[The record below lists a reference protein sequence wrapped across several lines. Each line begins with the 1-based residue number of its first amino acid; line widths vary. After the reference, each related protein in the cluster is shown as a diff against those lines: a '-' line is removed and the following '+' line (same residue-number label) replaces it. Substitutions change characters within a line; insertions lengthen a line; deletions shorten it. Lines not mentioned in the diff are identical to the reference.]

1 MHGVTTRKPLKPKDI
16 ISFNPSLIPINMI
29 PIFKIYLMQN
39 VIPKSHKSA
48 NLVVFA
54 IRTPIMRAKKIG
66 EIGLFSNCRTCVP
79 KSLLKNWLL
88 RAIIKDIKMPIEK
101 LENLF
106 FMKGFE
112 FVFLL
117 KLNSITLIN

>member
-1 MHGVTTRKPLKPKDI
+1 
-16 ISFNPSLIPINMI
+16 
-29 PIFKIYLMQN
+29 MQN

-48 NLVVFA
+48 NLVVLA
-54 IRTPIMRAKKIG
+54 IRIPVMRAKKIG
-66 EIGLFSNCRTCVP
+66 EIGLFSNCKTCVP
-79 KSLLKNWLL
+79 KILLKNWLL
-88 RAIIKDIKMPIEK
+88 RAIIRDIKMPLEK

>member
-1 MHGVTTRKPLKPKDI
+1 
-16 ISFNPSLIPINMI
+16 
-29 PIFKIYLMQN
+29 MQN

-48 NLVVFA
+48 KPVVFA
-54 IRTPIMRAKKIG
+54 IKTPIMRAKKIG
-66 EIGLFSNCRTCVP
+66 EIGLISNCRTCVP

-117 KLNSITLIN
+117 NLNFSTLIN

>member
-1 MHGVTTRKPLKPKDI
+1 MHGVTTRKPLIPKDI

-39 VIPKSHKSA
+39 VFPKSHKSA
-48 NLVVFA
+48 NFVVFA
-54 IRTPIMRAKKIG
+54 IRKPKIRAKKIG
-66 EIGLFSNCRTCVP
+66 EIGLLSNCKTCVP

-88 RAIIKDIKMPIEK
+88 RAIIKDIRMPIEK

-117 KLNSITLIN
+117 NLNFSTLIN

>member
-1 MHGVTTRKPLKPKDI
+1 
-16 ISFNPSLIPINMI
+16 
-29 PIFKIYLMQN
+29 
-39 VIPKSHKSA
+39 
-48 NLVVFA
+48 
-54 IRTPIMRAKKIG
+54 MRAKKIG

-117 KLNSITLIN
+117 KLNSIILIN

>member
-54 IRTPIMRAKKIG
+54 IRTPMMSAKKIG
-66 EIGLFSNCRTCVP
+66 EIGLFSNCKTCVP
-79 KSLLKNWLL
+79 KNLLKNWLL